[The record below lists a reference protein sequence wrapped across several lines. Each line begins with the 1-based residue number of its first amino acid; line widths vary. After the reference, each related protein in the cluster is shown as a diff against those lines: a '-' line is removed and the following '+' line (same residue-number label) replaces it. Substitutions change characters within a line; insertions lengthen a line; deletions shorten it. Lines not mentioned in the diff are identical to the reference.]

1 MKQVFVSST
10 FRDMHIERDLIQT
23 KLIPDLN
30 EKAYQ
35 NRIEGIKFQDL
46 RWGIDTDTEDEEDKD
61 KKILEVALMR

>member
-35 NRIEGIKFQDL
+35 NRIEEIKFQDL

-61 KKILEVALMR
+61 KKS